1 MFSTPQWVH
10 DSLVKASVLFLRG
23 SCPSVQVCPAVDLRE
38 SRNMSINHGL
48 WRQLA
53 ELRWPRSEK
62 IVGDGEFATLLCQ
75 QSITVDEDDEYP
87 SYPPIYLSATRNE
100 AKQKAETAPCS
111 VCARKG
117 FRAKHQVLSVR
128 DALAQPNAR
137 IQELLERIG
146 SLEEEETLAKENP
159 ILRFP
164 KPNPN

>member
-1 MFSTPQWVH
+1 MFDGNEQVCPLQGTSIHSYLFGST
-10 DSLVKASVLFLRG
+10 S
-23 SCPSVQVCPAVDLRE
+23 PSVQVCLGQSQGE
-38 SRNMSINHGL
+38 TQSMSTNHGL

-100 AKQKAETAPCS
+100 AKQKAELAPCP
-111 VCARKG
+111 VCTRKG
-117 FRAKHQVLSVR
+117 FPAKHQVLSVR

-137 IQELLERIG
+137 VQQLLERIEP
-146 SLEEEETLAKENP
+146 LEQEKALAKENRRWIP
-159 ILRFP
+159 EA
-164 KPNPN
+164 